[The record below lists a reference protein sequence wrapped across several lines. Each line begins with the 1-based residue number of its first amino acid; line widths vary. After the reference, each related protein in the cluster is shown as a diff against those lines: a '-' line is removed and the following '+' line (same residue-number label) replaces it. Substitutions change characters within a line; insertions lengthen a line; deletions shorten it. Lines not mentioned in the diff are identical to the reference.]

1 MLLSPIAVL
10 AQVDQTFWFVVP
22 ETTREHA
29 KTPGVLRIT
38 AFQNAANVRISQ
50 PANPNFQPIT
60 LSVLAGTQQLVEFHD
75 YGQNIKGYNSAG
87 EWADGVDVP
96 LLNVEQ
102 IGRASCRE
110 RV

>member
-1 MLLSPIAVL
+1 MLAYSIMLLSPIAVL

-50 PANPNFQPIT
+50 PAN
-60 LSVLAGTQQLVEFHD
+60 
-75 YGQNIKGYNSAG
+75 QNNLKTII
-87 EWADGVDVP
+87 
-96 LLNVEQ
+96 LLYQ
-102 IGRASCRE
+102 
-110 RV
+110 